1 LTHSQQQLTIATLSG
16 EKTMDTN
23 GADWWQIQQL
33 LEEMQEEYFR
43 ELCNMLVNELL
54 QEGENV

>member
-1 LTHSQQQLTIATLSG
+1 
-16 EKTMDTN
+16 MDTDS
-23 GADWWQIQQL
+23 ADWWQLQQL